1 MLPDIFLPNKLH
13 LASLIKHFK
22 EYSDIIA
29 KQQQEGIIEK
39 GKDSNVALPVYLRSS
54 ILCWD
59 AGLIKSN
66 W

>member
-54 ILCWD
+54 ILC
-59 AGLIKSN
+59 
-66 W
+66 